1 VGRRETRPQRPLTVG
16 ALPASGGSSQEVSQ
30 WLGRLAREASS
41 HPNFAHD
48 ASGGRVGGWLTVQ
61 LNVPEHH
68 HLLKFD
74 LHPIRPISAATAS
87 ARSTRTW
94 WRTPAILTPSI
105 SRTTLHSNRD

>member
-1 VGRRETRPQRPLTVG
+1 M
-16 ALPASGGSSQEVSQ
+16 
-30 WLGRLAREASS
+30 EASS

-68 HLLKFD
+68 HLLQVD

-87 ARSTRTW
+87 APVDSHLGED
-94 WRTPAILTPSI
+94 A
-105 SRTTLHSNRD
+105 SNFNAVYQSHNTSLQPRLMML